1 VTFITVLLDR
11 QEYPLS
17 IKRTLEV
24 MKMGKQKSGSEPN
37 LKGTLLSVFGVG
49 LVIVVMW
56 FSVYGLYVSR

>member
-1 VTFITVLLDR
+1 
-11 QEYPLS
+11 
-17 IKRTLEV
+17 
-24 MKMGKQKSGSEPN
+24 MGKQKSGSEPN